1 MATPLKAPLGLIAG
15 EGVFP
20 LLVARGARAAGRSV
34 ICAALADSAW
44 PELAQECDR
53 FRWVGIARI
62 GQWVRLLRDAGCTE
76 AIMVGRV
83 KKTRMYSRGAYLRY
97 IPDLRTFRLYMTTL
111 RHDRRPYAVL
121 KGVTD
126 ELAKEGIT
134 LIDSTRY
141 TPEQLTTVGVLTRR
155 APTEAQ
161 WNDIRFGWGLCKTV
175 SGLDIGQSIAVIDK
189 DVIAVEALE
198 GTDAMIERAGLLCRR
213 GGWTLLKVAN
223 SANDMRSDVPTVGVT
238 TIEKLA
244 AAKAACVVLEAGKT
258 MLLEKQKVLELADRH
273 KIAIVGV
280 DAGSPP

>member
-1 MATPLKAPLGLIAG
+1 
-15 EGVFP
+15 
-20 LLVARGARAAGRSV
+20 
-34 ICAALADSAW
+34 
-44 PELAQECDR
+44 
-53 FRWVGIARI
+53 
-62 GQWVRLLRDAGCTE
+62 
-76 AIMVGRV
+76 
-83 KKTRMYSRGAYLRY
+83 
-97 IPDLRTFRLYMTTL
+97 
-111 RHDRRPYAVL
+111 VL

-155 APTEAQ
+155 TPTEAQ

-189 DVIAVEALE
+189 DVIAVAALE
-198 GTDAMIERAGLLCRR
+198 GTDAMIERAGVLCRR

-280 DAGSPP
+280 DAASPP